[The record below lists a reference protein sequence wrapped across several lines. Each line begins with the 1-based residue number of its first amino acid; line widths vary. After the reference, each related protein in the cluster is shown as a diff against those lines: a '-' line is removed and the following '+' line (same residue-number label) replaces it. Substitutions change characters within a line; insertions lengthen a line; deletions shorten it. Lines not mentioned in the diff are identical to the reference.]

1 MYMPE
6 ILGLIVVLALIIGF
20 YFVSKNKSLSNI
32 EKVLWLL
39 FNFFIP
45 PLGLIGYLLFSSK

>member
-20 YFVSKNKSLSNI
+20 YFVFKNKSLSNI

-39 FNFFIP
+39 FIFFIP